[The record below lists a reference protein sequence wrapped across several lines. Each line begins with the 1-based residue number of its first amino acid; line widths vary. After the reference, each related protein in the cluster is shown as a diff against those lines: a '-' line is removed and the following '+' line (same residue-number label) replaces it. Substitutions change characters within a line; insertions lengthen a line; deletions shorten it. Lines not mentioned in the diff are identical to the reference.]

1 MGHILQTKPLWNTK
15 FKKVNSKMYII
26 CSFFFC
32 TNLILYGTAIEY
44 AKIGMTYIV
53 KTKFLSRGEFI
64 TSYTVNYL

>member
-1 MGHILQTKPLWNTK
+1 
-15 FKKVNSKMYII
+15 MYII

-64 TSYTVNYL
+64 TSYTVNYLWRDSN